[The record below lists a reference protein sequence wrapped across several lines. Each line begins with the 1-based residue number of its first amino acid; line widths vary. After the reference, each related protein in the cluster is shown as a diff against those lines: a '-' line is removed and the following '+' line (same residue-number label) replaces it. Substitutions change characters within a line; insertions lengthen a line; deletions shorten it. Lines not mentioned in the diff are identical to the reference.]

1 MESNKSKLTDP
12 IQNIFSDIKKILEF
26 IEIKD
31 MHEALKYETEE
42 SRNDASMWMNA
53 KLGMDTYIT
62 YHSYWTIN
70 MFQEIIPNSKLKDIK
85 YWMSNPYD
93 VPTNFR
99 ENLLIKGREAFL
111 NRYEEKNE
119 YYRMLNGLPPIGTKE
134 SDFIYLTEPMR
145 NQLHTSDVPV
155 HMLSTLIQNRYMC
168 TDEYKNVV
176 NENPDKKYLKYIGS
190 CKIDTFTARNA
201 KDFDIIRY
209 ALNRSDINPN
219 IINIFASL
227 YADYREYVMTTLYN
241 ENLEGLYA
249 NYRPFMGSII
259 MMFTLMQL
267 ANKSVEAVNNK
278 KFLDDSVLHI
288 ILSMY
293 GIPNTLLLTK
303 ETRRDLVVN
312 MLKLIREKGTD
323 EVYYDLIKILGYQD
337 IVISK
342 LMLMKGQTFDKDN
355 NFKAE
360 ENIDPYFVQINLQDD
375 NPYDTISS
383 GKAPVYPYH
392 SIIDNDPTWWDLPD
406 TQEVLKNSNYSIADS
421 KYIVVEATIH
431 QMKYLFESI
440 YFTKLI
446 LDNKTSTDLFMID
459 IPEIFGVEQVSVY
472 DLMIYII
479 AAMCM
484 NNGLSGD
491 IISDEDELL
500 ATAGFNFDMNFDL
513 FEEFIN
519 TTKYVDKERVMDFI
533 KNLTIKDSRDIT
545 RLFNEVL
552 YPMREWLENKI
563 VNSDNKY
570 EYVEY
575 ESIYRALYTY
585 DISNNSLINDF
596 KIPLDIICEKYNISD
611 DDILAYKHFYP
622 RTITGEKITLETF
635 MESRYKNPFLNRS
648 NNVEWWI
655 HIIIETPYGEDD
667 RGYLYF
673 HDILN
678 CDNLMELTNPDG
690 TRIFMDWED
699 GEVGWEL
706 NKKAVERAIYLIDQL
721 DENELHKAYFQVD
734 TPVLNSGGKVYK
746 EGELLPS
753 IIRTG
758 LYKDILKE
766 KITMDMNGM
775 AVPPKTYKEY
785 LCRKNKKLYELL
797 TSGDRF
803 NLDKDSWI
811 NDLMKIV
818 FAVEDSLDLHLK
830 YFEQAVAG
838 SELFFK
844 PLITLMNH
852 FKSAY
857 VNFAKTGLK
866 YVFGDKIDAGGNSN
880 MFKLFDE
887 VKFIVHFVTL
897 ANKGFESQFGLYDTI
912 NGMKYH
918 LLMKDKVKL
927 YQSQGDSYIDYNER
941 IAMGALGFIDEVRFF
956 KNGDPLDNIPWIHDD
971 CNDMDDEYD
980 TSDDD
985 TNEWKKYIKSYA
997 SM

>member
-42 SRNDASMWMNA
+42 SRNNASMWMNA

-85 YWMSNPYD
+85 YWMSNPYN

-190 CKIDTFTARNA
+190 YKIDTFTARNA

-446 LDNKTSTDLFMID
+446 LDNKASTDLFMID

-472 DLMIYII
+472 DLIIYII

-500 ATAGFNFDMNFDL
+500 ATAG
-513 FEEFIN
+513 
-519 TTKYVDKERVMDFI
+519 
-533 KNLTIKDSRDIT
+533 
-545 RLFNEVL
+545 
-552 YPMREWLENKI
+552 
-563 VNSDNKY
+563 
-570 EYVEY
+570 
-575 ESIYRALYTY
+575 
-585 DISNNSLINDF
+585 
-596 KIPLDIICEKYNISD
+596 
-611 DDILAYKHFYP
+611 
-622 RTITGEKITLETF
+622 
-635 MESRYKNPFLNRS
+635 
-648 NNVEWWI
+648 
-655 HIIIETPYGEDD
+655 
-667 RGYLYF
+667 
-673 HDILN
+673 
-678 CDNLMELTNPDG
+678 
-690 TRIFMDWED
+690 
-699 GEVGWEL
+699 
-706 NKKAVERAIYLIDQL
+706 
-721 DENELHKAYFQVD
+721 
-734 TPVLNSGGKVYK
+734 
-746 EGELLPS
+746 
-753 IIRTG
+753 
-758 LYKDILKE
+758 
-766 KITMDMNGM
+766 
-775 AVPPKTYKEY
+775 
-785 LCRKNKKLYELL
+785 
-797 TSGDRF
+797 
-803 NLDKDSWI
+803 
-811 NDLMKIV
+811 
-818 FAVEDSLDLHLK
+818 
-830 YFEQAVAG
+830 
-838 SELFFK
+838 
-844 PLITLMNH
+844 
-852 FKSAY
+852 
-857 VNFAKTGLK
+857 
-866 YVFGDKIDAGGNSN
+866 
-880 MFKLFDE
+880 
-887 VKFIVHFVTL
+887 
-897 ANKGFESQFGLYDTI
+897 
-912 NGMKYH
+912 
-918 LLMKDKVKL
+918 
-927 YQSQGDSYIDYNER
+927 
-941 IAMGALGFIDEVRFF
+941 
-956 KNGDPLDNIPWIHDD
+956 
-971 CNDMDDEYD
+971 
-980 TSDDD
+980 
-985 TNEWKKYIKSYA
+985 
-997 SM
+997 